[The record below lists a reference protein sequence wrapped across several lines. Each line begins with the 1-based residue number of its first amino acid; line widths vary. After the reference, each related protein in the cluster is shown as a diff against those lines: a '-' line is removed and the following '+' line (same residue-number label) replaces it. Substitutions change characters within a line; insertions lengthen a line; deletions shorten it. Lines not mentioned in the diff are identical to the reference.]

1 MLSLLTLLGGASL
14 GAGGMYL
21 MDPDRGHRRRA
32 ELRDALA
39 EVDTDELVERARRLE
54 PAVRQLGG
62 SVGAMLEPAR
72 AMLQPARA
80 MLEPARTMLEP
91 TRWKSGSSLPRWTSM
106 SRGLGW
112 RRRRSV
118 IQARDWALLVGL
130 VGAIAASLWLAR
142 RWSAA
147 GEGIEVVRDMTVD
160 APVERVYE
168 FWNEFENFPRFMSH
182 VHEVRRIGPDRTHW
196 VVAGPG
202 GTPIEWDAVVTR
214 RVPNEEIAWQ
224 TVEGALV
231 EHRGSVRFRPVGPG
245 QTRIEV
251 RMNYRPVGGALGHGL
266 ATLFGSDPERVI
278 ADDLDRLATQLRGPR
293 AATGEAGPR
302 R

>member
-1 MLSLLTLLGGASL
+1 MRSLLTLLSGASL

-72 AMLQPARA
+72 AMLEPARA
-80 MLEPARTMLEP
+80 MLEP
-91 TRWKSGSSLPRWTSM
+91 TRWKSRSALPRWDTM
-106 SRGLGW
+106 SRSLGW

-118 IQARDWALLVGL
+118 IQARDWAVLGGL
-130 VGAIAASLWLAR
+130 VGAIAAGLWLAR
-142 RWSAA
+142 RWSATS
-147 GEGIEVVRDMTVD
+147 EGIEVVREMTVE

-214 RVPNEEIAWQ
+214 RVPNEEIAWR

-231 EHRGSVRFRPVGPG
+231 EHGGSVRFRPVGPG

-251 RMNYRPVGGALGHGL
+251 RMTYRPMGGVLGHGL

-293 AATGEAGPR
+293 AATGESGPR